1 MYIPSPGADSL
12 LAFIRI
18 FSSPESSVL
27 AVYFGAPVVEGTSP
41 LKKARALIKFVK
53 NESIIQSNSSPMQLN
68 W

>member
-27 AVYFGAPVVEGTSP
+27 AVYFGASGVEGASP
-41 LKKARALIKFVK
+41 LKKAGGLSKFVK
-53 NESIIQSNSSPMQLN
+53 NESVLQSN
-68 W
+68 